1 MEENNDKQ
9 IFNPDD
15 ATFDEIDED
24 DFGKADVSYRS
35 LSDNDNMNEQN
46 GNFVS
51 LKEMEEIGNFTQNK
65 VKQKDK

>member
-24 DFGKADVSYRS
+24 DFGNALGSCRS
-35 LSDNDNMNEQN
+35 LSDNDNMDEQN
-46 GNFVS
+46 GSFVS
-51 LKEMEEIGNFTQNK
+51 LKQME
-65 VKQKDK
+65 